1 MEYCWIWMY
10 FTGMLL
16 GFWSLFSKLSS
27 HCIWTCCR
35 PTWPTTTHT
44 ILFLLTARPKI
55 QQTVIFLVLAV
66 VWHLYFICSLEQ
78 FVSRSRPVSYTH
90 HWSQWKTHNG
100 NRSSHPRGAV
110 QVWLC
115 QFSSSSRGCRLSSKH
130 PSTVRTFQEGRRVR
144 TGFHHTSGHFCGYR
158 GCFSIL
164 RLFYCS
170 IFTWWNLDWWLPALN
185 SKNNTWWTV
194 CSPTLG
200 SVCLV
205 LAGFFPWQMDNSP
218 APSGVV
224 STADF
229 ERWGPG
235 EERIGSPQEGV
246 RAKQRG

>member
-44 ILFLLTARPKI
+44 ILFLLTAHPKI

-100 NRSSHPRGAV
+100 NRSSHPGGAV

-115 QFSSSSRGCRLSSKH
+115 QFSSSSRGCRCAAQTTH
-130 PSTVRTFQEGRRVR
+130 QPCA
-144 TGFHHTSGHFCGYR
+144 HFRKVG
-158 GCFSIL
+158 GWELVFTIL
-164 RLFYCS
+164 QAIFVVIEDVFLF
-170 IFTWWNLDWWLPALN
+170 
-185 SKNNTWWTV
+185 
-194 CSPTLG
+194 
-200 SVCLV
+200 
-205 LAGFFPWQMDNSP
+205 
-218 APSGVV
+218 
-224 STADF
+224 
-229 ERWGPG
+229 
-235 EERIGSPQEGV
+235 
-246 RAKQRG
+246 